1 MKTYTSKNI
10 IIATIIIATILKANI
25 ATIIHTNQRSI
36 FPPKIKLPNVANTN
50 PIANLYFVFIRL
62 AI

>member
-1 MKTYTSKNI
+1 MKTYTSTNI
-10 IIATIIIATILKANI
+10 TNATTMVSTILNANT

-36 FPPKIKLPNVANTN
+36 FPPKIKLPNVAITN

-62 AI
+62 TI